1 LEAGH
6 SLSWLFR
13 PNWTSPSQKAL
24 VGSVPATLAINHF
37 NHLTVDSPLAFH
49 ASLRDEKSRLK
60 GTLIRQWTLAVTA
73 EHAATKLGAV
83 ARYGSCKICH
93 L

>member
-1 LEAGH
+1 M
-6 SLSWLFR
+6 
-13 PNWTSPSQKAL
+13 TSPSQKAL
-24 VGSVPATLAINHF
+24 VGSIPATLAVGSLDQ
-37 NHLTVDSPLAFH
+37 LTAYAPLAFH